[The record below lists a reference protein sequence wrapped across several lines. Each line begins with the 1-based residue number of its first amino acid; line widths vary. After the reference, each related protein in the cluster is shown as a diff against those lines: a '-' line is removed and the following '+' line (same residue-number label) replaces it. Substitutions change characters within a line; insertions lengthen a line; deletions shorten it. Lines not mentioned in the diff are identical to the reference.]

1 MAIVVD
7 NIETCS
13 KHIQND
19 NLVAF
24 PTETVYR
31 LGANAFSKN
40 AVLKVYKV
48 KERPSN
54 DPLIIHIDSFER
66 LNEWELIDITKEQY
80 NILEKYSNEF
90 WPGPLTIILKSYDK
104 IPSEV
109 TSNTGKVGIRIPSNL
124 NALSLIKNNN
134 LPIAAPSANKFG
146 HISPTNKDHVLFDFK
161 NQKLTDSE
169 IYVIDNQ
176 SENIGIES
184 TILDFDFD
192 SNIINLLRPGFITED
207 NINNLISKYKLKMKF
222 NYNVKYK
229 VSNDMLE
236 SSGQLI
242 THYAKYCNTL
252 MIKTNKS
259 LLLENLPIKN
269 NFAIIDI
276 FGLCC
281 KIKEKSNCKYYYNN
295 NSVLEAIKKYYQIM
309 R

>member
-90 WPGPLTIILKSYDK
+90 
-104 IPSEV
+104 
-109 TSNTGKVGIRIPSNL
+109 
-124 NALSLIKNNN
+124 
-134 LPIAAPSANKFG
+134 
-146 HISPTNKDHVLFDFK
+146 
-161 NQKLTDSE
+161 
-169 IYVIDNQ
+169 
-176 SENIGIES
+176 
-184 TILDFDFD
+184 
-192 SNIINLLRPGFITED
+192 
-207 NINNLISKYKLKMKF
+207 
-222 NYNVKYK
+222 
-229 VSNDMLE
+229 
-236 SSGQLI
+236 
-242 THYAKYCNTL
+242 
-252 MIKTNKS
+252 
-259 LLLENLPIKN
+259 
-269 NFAIIDI
+269 
-276 FGLCC
+276 
-281 KIKEKSNCKYYYNN
+281 
-295 NSVLEAIKKYYQIM
+295 
-309 R
+309 